1 MLTKEV
7 GKRMLNNLLEVILG
21 ISDKEYQKKVW
32 IRGEGPE
39 IDDFTE
45 TVCKF
50 FDIGDPVLSE
60 YRKCDIT
67 EKQHEILKK
76 FRNKFRDFSDEHSYE
91 PAFIDTAEWNEIT
104 EMAKKVLQEF
114 DYQK

>member
-7 GKRMLNNLLEVILG
+7 GKRMLNNLLEIIQS
-21 ISDKEYQKKVW
+21 ISNKEYQKRVW

-50 FDIGDPVLSE
+50 FDNGDPVLDA
-60 YRKCDIT
+60 YRICDIT
-67 EKQHEILKK
+67 ESQYQILKK
-76 FRNKFRDFSDEHSYE
+76 FRDRFSSFSDEHSYE
-91 PAFIDTAEWNEIT
+91 PEFIDTLEWNEIT
-104 EMAKKVLQEF
+104 EMAKEVLQAF
-114 DYQK
+114 DHQK